1 MRLVNRHPCSHPN
14 RKDPRLGWGTRG
26 TFRLRTPLPGP
37 QMRGTWALGPFSLRI
52 VKGGRIARR
61 CARLKNRRGIGL
73 AVAVDVK
80 PMDVLDRHRQL
91 SLLLVDDDVELCGM
105 MSEFFAQEGHR
116 LECIYNGREG
126 LAAALNGSYD
136 LVILD
141 VMLPILDG
149 FELLQRLR
157 RRKDLPVIM
166 LTARVQQQD
175 RIRGLDAGA
184 DDYLPK
190 PFDPD
195 ELLARVRAVLRRSES
210 LARAEAEVIVIGN
223 IRVSPTTR
231 EAWLDDRLVDLTAA
245 EFDLLEM
252 LMRSAGRVVSRDEIT
267 AALFEREATP
277 YDRFLDVHISHLRK
291 KLEGGRGLIRTVRGV
306 GYVFTGAA

>member
-1 MRLVNRHPCSHPN
+1 M
-14 RKDPRLGWGTRG
+14 
-26 TFRLRTPLPGP
+26 
-37 QMRGTWALGPFSLRI
+37 
-52 VKGGRIARR
+52 
-61 CARLKNRRGIGL
+61 
-73 AVAVDVK
+73 AVAVEMK
-80 PMDVLDRHRQL
+80 QMEVLDRQKQL

-105 MSEFFAQEGHR
+105 MSEFFVQEGHR

-126 LAAALNGSYD
+126 LTAALNGSYD

-149 FELLQRLR
+149 FEVLQRLR

-195 ELLARVRAVLRRSES
+195 ELLARIRAVLRRSES
-210 LARAEAEVIVIGN
+210 LSRVEAEELAIGN
-223 IRVSPTTR
+223 IRVRPTTR
-231 EAWLDDRLVDLTAA
+231 EAWLSDQLVDLTAA

-252 LMRSAGRVVSRDEIT
+252 LMRSAGRVVSREEIT

-291 KLEGGRGLIRTVRGV
+291 KLRGGRDLIRTIRGV

>member
-1 MRLVNRHPCSHPN
+1 
-14 RKDPRLGWGTRG
+14 
-26 TFRLRTPLPGP
+26 LP
-37 QMRGTWALGPFSLRI
+37 
-52 VKGGRIARR
+52 
-61 CARLKNRRGIGL
+61 
-73 AVAVDVK
+73 VAVDVK
-80 PMDVLDRHRQL
+80 QMEVLDRQRQL

-126 LAAALNGSYD
+126 LTAALNGSYD

-149 FELLQRLR
+149 FEVLQRLR

-195 ELLARVRAVLRRSES
+195 ELLARIRAVLRRSES
-210 LARAEAEVIVIGN
+210 LTRVEVDEIVIGN
-223 IRVSPTTR
+223 IRVNPTTR
-231 EAWLDDRLVDLTAA
+231 EARLKGELVELTTT

-252 LMRSAGRVVSRDEIT
+252 LMRSVGRVVSRDEIT

>member
-1 MRLVNRHPCSHPN
+1 L
-14 RKDPRLGWGTRG
+14 T
-26 TFRLRTPLPGP
+26 
-37 QMRGTWALGPFSLRI
+37 
-52 VKGGRIARR
+52 
-61 CARLKNRRGIGL
+61 
-73 AVAVDVK
+73 VAVEMK
-80 PMDVLDRHRQL
+80 QMEVLDRQRQL

-105 MSEFFAQEGHR
+105 MSEFFAQEGHH
-116 LECIYNGREG
+116 LECVYNGREG
-126 LAAALNGSYD
+126 LTAALNGFYD

-141 VMLPILDG
+141 VMLPIIDG
-149 FELLQRLR
+149 FEVLQRLR

-195 ELLARVRAVLRRSES
+195 ELLARIRAVLRRSES
-210 LARAEAEVIVIGN
+210 LARAEAEEIVIGN

-231 EAWLDDRLVDLTAA
+231 EAWLNDQVVDLTAA

-291 KLEGGRGLIRTVRGV
+291 KLDGGRGEGGRGLIRTVRGV